1 MLSVRLPQ
9 EMEQRLDS
17 LCEKTNRPRSYFVK
31 QALEKYLEDEEDL
44 ADAIAAYEEHLR
56 TGGKLYSADEIRKL
70 HGLDA

>member
-17 LCEKTNRPRSYFVK
+17 LCAKTNRPRSYFVK

-44 ADAIAAYEEHLR
+44 ADAMAAYEEHLR
-56 TGGKLYSADEIRKL
+56 TGGEVYTLEEMKSRYD
-70 HGLDA
+70 LD